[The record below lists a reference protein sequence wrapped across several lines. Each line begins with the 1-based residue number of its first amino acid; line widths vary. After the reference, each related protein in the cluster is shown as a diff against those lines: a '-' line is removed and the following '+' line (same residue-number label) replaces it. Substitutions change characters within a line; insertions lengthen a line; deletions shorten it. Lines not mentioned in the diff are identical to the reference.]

1 MLIMIIFNKLWQLRM
16 VLQSPEVSVE
26 MFACIVDARVLKQ
39 RDIRVQCLQ
48 GQPNFDLAGY
58 DADES

>member
-1 MLIMIIFNKLWQLRM
+1 MMRTA
-16 VLQSPEVSVE
+16 PEISVE
-26 MFACIVDARVLKQ
+26 MFACIVDARMLKQ